1 MTLSAWLSVAG
12 ICLLGAASPGP
23 SLAMVLR
30 HTLSGSRRHGMI
42 AACAH
47 GAGVGL
53 YAWLVVIGLGRLLLE
68 WPALYQL
75 LTYGGAAYLAWLG
88 IQALRAGQASA
99 LHPERLPA
107 PTAIAAMRDGFL
119 VAFLNPKLAIFF
131 VALFS
136 QFIQPGQSLDTKL
149 LLAATAWSIDT
160 GWYLLVA
167 FGLSHSRLLPWLQQH
182 ATWINRITGALLLLL
197 ALRVLT
203 L

>member
-1 MTLSAWLSVAG
+1 MTFSAWLPIAS
-12 ICLLGAASPGP
+12 ICLLGAISPGP

-30 HTLSGSRRHGMI
+30 HTLVGSRRNGLI
-42 AACAH
+42 AATAH

-53 YAWLVVIGLGRLLLE
+53 YALLVVFGLGHLLLE
-68 WPALYQL
+68 WPGLYQL
-75 LTYGGAAYLAWLG
+75 LTYGGAAWLAWMG
-88 IQALRAGQASA
+88 WQALRAGQGN
-99 LHPERLPA
+99 RLNPA
-107 PTAIAAMRDGFL
+107 TTESPGTQAAIRDGFL

-136 QFIQPGQSLDTKL
+136 QFIQPDQSLETRL

-167 FGLSHSRLLPWLQQH
+167 LGLSHSSLLPWLQNH
-182 ATWINRITGALLLLL
+182 GLWINRITGGLLLLL
-197 ALRVLT
+197 ALRVIT